1 MATNDNKTTTTICAV
16 GALRDGGAVEE
27 LMMIA
32 CYDIAAA
39 VYDCAPVRS
48 THCALPSSPFIR
60 HFWIFC
66 GRRRREES
74 ILLFSINGKVNDR
87 RLNTRDSSDFIDDR
101 TIVTM
106 STK

>member
-39 VYDCAPVRS
+39 VYDCARFVQRIA
-48 THCALPSSPFIR
+48 HCHRR
-60 HFWIFC
+60 HLFAIFGFFVEGEG
-66 GRRRREES
+66 GRNRYS
-74 ILLFSINGKVNDR
+74 YSVLTGK
-87 RLNTRDSSDFIDDR
+87 
-101 TIVTM
+101 
-106 STK
+106 